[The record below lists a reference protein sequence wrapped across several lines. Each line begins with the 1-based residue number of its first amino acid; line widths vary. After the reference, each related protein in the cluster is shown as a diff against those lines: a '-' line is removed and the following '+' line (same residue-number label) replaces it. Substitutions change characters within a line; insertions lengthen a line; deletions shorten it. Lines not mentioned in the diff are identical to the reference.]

1 MKKINLL
8 LSLLLIGFTSHAQT
22 TVWSDNFDDEDIS
35 DWTLTDSDG
44 DSNNWGD
51 LFAIGDGAGGFVTP
65 VSLISRSWQSVPLTP
80 DNWAVSPAIDLSG
93 ASGTITVNWVTQ
105 VAAASWDQEK
115 YSVHVGTSSDIA
127 TLVNSMTS
135 MTEILGLTDDLG
147 APTNHSLDISAFAGE
162 SMVYVAFRHFDVT
175 DMDFIS
181 IDDLTVEAATLSINE
196 FDANSFSFNYNKN
209 LKTLELDSSNF
220 AMTNIEIYSLQGQSV
235 LSKSLSNTNE
245 SIDVSSLNVGLY
257 LVEVSIND
265 NIKTIKFVK
274 H

>member
-1 MKKINLL
+1 MKKITLL

-44 DSNNWGD
+44 DLNNWGD
-51 LFAIGDGAGGFVTP
+51 IFAIGDQNGGFVTP
-65 VSLISRSWQSVPLTP
+65 VSLISRSWQSVALTP

-105 VAAASWDQEK
+105 VAAAAWDNEK

-147 APTNHSLDISAFAGE
+147 APTNHSLDISALAGE

-220 AMTNIEIYSLQGQSV
+220 AMTNIEIYSLQGQSI